1 MSDIFNSA
9 QKKETI
15 IDWDEQLIIA
25 ANKRDY
31 GKLQEAVDNGANIN
45 VSNVRG
51 ITQMHAAV
59 MSRNLQMV
67 EWFASHGANPS
78 LKTFAG
84 DSALHDAAKLEDP
97 DFLKSLL
104 GARGCDV
111 NVVNTLGSTPLMEAA
126 AASRMDCVKL
136 LLKAGAKVDIHSN
149 QGSSA
154 LLMAATRHN
163 YEMVKVLL
171 GAGANPNDSDSYG
184 VSALI
189 SAAGLMSL
197 YSSGEDGAPQVAS
210 LKTMAELIKAGANA
224 NIPAKSGNTA
234 LAEASKCLNRRG
246 MIYLLDVGANPN
258 THSTAGIGGEMTPLM
273 MASYKHD
280 VELIEKIV
288 SKGGDV
294 NFSNTKG
301 QNALMIAMS
310 VPIET
315 EKGQVAAR
323 RSIETLL
330 KSGAELSAGVKL
342 KIGLAQYG
350 VLTESKELMK
360 LAQEKGVLD
369 QPTEDGATAVF
380 YAVAKRKM
388 EMLEELHRLGAQV
401 DCRNNEKQTV
411 LHYLA
416 GQPYPGQIMK
426 AIELMKA
433 QNDEKRKA
441 DAIKIEKETKQSAV
455 DFTTKLIGYGVDIN
469 CQDKDGNTPLHCA
482 LKALSGGRVDRAYID
497 FLVEKGADIS
507 LRNDDADSPFTLAI
521 KIGDADLAESWANQ
535 LIKSG
540 KNHDVESSIYDV
552 SWEAPELDAQVA
564 AIKKVF
570 TRLIPMGANVGYQ
583 DEDGQFALLI
593 ASMKNQEGLV
603 NALIDLKADVHQTNA
618 EGEVA
623 AFHSVKENHPN
634 ITKILFDAGVD
645 PNATRSDGESLMS
658 IAYRDHLTHT
668 VQQIKDARVI
678 WFEKHPELAGE
689 AKVIPAPKK
698 MSM

>member
-1 MSDIFNSA
+1 MSDILNSNP
-9 QKKETI
+9 KKETL

-31 GKLQEAVDNGANIN
+31 RKLQEAVDNGANVN
-45 VSNVRG
+45 VANVRG
-51 ITQMHAAV
+51 ITQLHAAV

-78 LKTFAG
+78 FKTFAG

-97 DFLKSLL
+97 DFLKCLL
-104 GARGCDV
+104 AARGCDV

-126 AASRMDCVKL
+126 GASRMEGVKL
-136 LLKAGAKVDIHSN
+136 LVKAGAKIDIHSN
-149 QGSSA
+149 HGSSA

-163 YEMVKVLL
+163 YEMVKVLI
-171 GAGANPNDSDSYG
+171 GAGANPNDADSYG

-197 YSSGEDGAPQVAS
+197 YSSGEDEAPQIAS
-210 LKTMAELIKAGANA
+210 LKTMTELIKAGANV
-224 NIPAKSGNTA
+224 NVPAKSGNTA

-246 MIYLLDVGANPN
+246 MIYLLDAGASPN

-280 VELIEKIV
+280 VELIEKIL
-288 SKGGDV
+288 SKGGKV
-294 NFSNTKG
+294 NYSNTKG

-310 VPIET
+310 APIES
-315 EKGQVAAR
+315 EKAQVAAR
-323 RSIETLL
+323 RSIESLL
-330 KSGAELSAGVKL
+330 RSGAELSPGVKS

-350 VLTESKELMK
+350 VLTESKELLK
-360 LAQEKGVLD
+360 VAKEKGVLD

-388 EMLEELHRLGAQV
+388 EMLEELQQLGAQM
-401 DCRNNEKQTV
+401 DFKNNEKQTV

-441 DAIKIEKETKQSAV
+441 EAIKVEKETKQSAL
-455 DFTTKLIGYGVDIN
+455 DFTTKLIGYGVDLN
-469 CQDKDGNTPLHCA
+469 GQDQDGNTPLHFA
-482 LKALSGGRVDRAYID
+482 LKALSAGRVDRAYID

-507 LRNDDADSPFTLAI
+507 LRNEEADSPFTLAI
-521 KIGDADLAESWANQ
+521 KIGHADLAEAWAKR
-535 LIKSG
+535 LISSG
-540 KNHDVESSIYDV
+540 KKHDVESSIYDV
-552 SWEAPELDAQVA
+552 SWDAPELDAQVA

-570 TRLIPMGANVGYQ
+570 TRLIPLGANVGYQ
-583 DEDGQFALLI
+583 DDDGQFALLI
-593 ASMKNQEGLV
+593 ASMTNQEGLV
-603 NALIDLKADVHQTNA
+603 NALIDLKADVHQTNV

-623 AFHSVKENHPN
+623 AFHSVKGDHPN
-634 ITKILFDAGVD
+634 ITKILFDAGVS
-645 PNATRSDGESLMS
+645 PNATRNDGESLMS

-668 VQQIKDARVI
+668 VQQIKDARVV
-678 WFEKHPELAGE
+678 WSEKHPELLEE
-689 AKVIPAPKK
+689 ADAQPVLKK